1 MKTCRP
7 PLPGARRAQRL
18 PRSDRKPAQEELAAA
33 LLSLGDGVIITGSRW
48 DRGGLKVL
56 FANPAFYT
64 MTGYAPG
71 ELVDQNSRRLNGPRS
86 DPARLQR
93 WLRTVR
99 HGRVHHGEGYLYRKD
114 GSLFYAVWSYS
125 PVGEGTGRPERL
137 VAVYRDMTEMR
148 RLQDTLVHSQRLDA
162 VGQLAGGVAHD
173 FNNLLS
179 VINGYC
185 DILNE
190 RFAVDPVARRNL
202 EEIHTAGRK
211 AVALTR
217 QLLAFSRRQE
227 MAPKVINLN
236 HVLNELREFLR
247 RLAGPANTVALDLAS
262 DLGNTHADPAQL
274 QQVILNLV
282 INARDALP
290 ATGGVITIR
299 TAGANLPA
307 DAPSNS
313 GLDLP
318 AGRYVKLSVQDN
330 GAGMDADTLSHLFE
344 PFFTTKDLGKGT
356 GLGLSTV
363 YGIVKQSRGA
373 VTAQSDLR
381 AGSTFSVFLPEVS
394 KPVQPRESSLPLPPD
409 TRGRETILLMEEDR
423 LVGKM
428 VAGILT
434 ADGYEVL
441 AASQPADALA
451 LAKGH
456 ARGIDLL
463 ITDLTDSRGRGREF
477 AHELQV
483 LKPGFRILCTSTG
496 GDAQLVSWL
505 PAAHQGHIVKP
516 FTLNELLRK
525 TRGLLDAKAP
535 V

>member
-1 MKTCRP
+1 MRSRGQPRP
-7 PLPGARRAQRL
+7 DEKL
-18 PRSDRKPAQEELAAA
+18 AQEKLAAA
-33 LLSLGDGVIITGSRW
+33 LLSLGDGVIVTGNRW
-48 DRGGLKVL
+48 DRGGIKVL
-56 FANPAFYT
+56 FANPAFCA
-64 MTGYAPG
+64 MTGYEPG
-71 ELVDQNSRRLNGPRS
+71 ELTGQNTRRLNGPKS
-86 DPARLQR
+86 DAARLQR
-93 WLRTVR
+93 WLHTVR
-99 HGRVHHGEGYLYRKD
+99 YGRVHHGEGYLYRKE
-114 GSLFYAVWSYS
+114 GSVFYAVWSYS

-162 VGQLAGGVAHD
+162 VGQLAGGIAHD

-190 RFAVDPVARRNL
+190 RFAGDSVARRNL
-202 EEIHTAGRK
+202 EEIHAAGRK
-211 AVALTR
+211 AVTLTR

-247 RLAGPANTVALDLAS
+247 RLAGPANTLTLEFAP
-262 DLGNTHADPAQL
+262 DLGNTHADPVQL

-290 ATGGVITIR
+290 AVGGIITIR
-299 TAGANLPA
+299 TAGATLPA
-307 DAPSNS
+307 DAPGAAS
-313 GLDLP
+313 LDLP
-318 AGRYVKLSVQDN
+318 AGRYVRLTVQDN
-330 GAGMDADTLSHLFE
+330 GAGMDAGTLSHLFE

-373 VTAQSDLR
+373 VIAQSDLQ
-381 AGSTFSVFLPEVS
+381 AGSTFSVYLPEVS
-394 KPVQPRESSLPLPPD
+394 KPVNPRESSLPLPPD
-409 TRGRETILLMEEDR
+409 TRGRETILLLEEDH

-434 ADGYEVL
+434 ADGYKVL
-441 AASQPADALA
+441 AASQPADALV
-451 LAKGH
+451 LAKEH
-456 ARGIDLL
+456 ARNIDLL
-463 ITDLTDSRGRGREF
+463 ITDITDSHARGREF
-477 AHELQV
+477 AHELQG
-483 LKPGFRILCTSTG
+483 LKPGFRILCTSTMG
-496 GDAQLVSWL
+496 NAQPVPWL
-505 PAAHQGHIVKP
+505 PAEYQAHIVKP

-525 TRGLLDAKAP
+525 TRGVLDAKAP

>member
-1 MKTCRP
+1 MKTSRP

-125 PVGEGTGRPERL
+125 PVGDGTGRPERL

-496 GDAQLVSWL
+496 GDAQPVPWL

>member
-1 MKTCRP
+1 MKFSHQ
-7 PLPGARRAQRL
+7 A
-18 PRSDRKPAQEELAAA
+18 PRSTPRTRSLLRPDEKPTQEELAAA
-33 LLSLGDGVIITGSRW
+33 LLSLGDGVIITGSCW
-48 DRGGLKVL
+48 ERGGLKVL
-56 FANPAFYT
+56 FANPAFCT

-71 ELVDQNSRRLNGPRS
+71 DLIGQNSRRLNGPKS

-93 WLRTVR
+93 WLRAVR
-99 HGRVHHGEGYLYRKD
+99 HGRVHHGEGYLYRKE
-114 GSLFYAVWSYS
+114 GTLFYAVWSYS
-125 PVGEGTGRPERL
+125 PVGEGAGRPERL

-190 RFAVDPVARRNL
+190 RFAVDPIARRNL

-247 RLAGPANTVALDLAS
+247 RLAGPANTLTLDLAP

-290 ATGGVITIR
+290 VTGGVITIR
-299 TAGANLPA
+299 TAGATLPA
-307 DAPSNS
+307 EAPANS
-313 GLDLP
+313 GLDLS

-363 YGIVKQSRGA
+363 YGIVKQSRGS

-381 AGSTFSVFLPEVS
+381 AGSTFSVYLPEVS
-394 KPVQPRESSLPLPPD
+394 KPVHPRESSLPLPLD

-441 AASQPADALA
+441 AASQPADVLA

-456 ARGIDLL
+456 ARGVDLL
-463 ITDLTDSRGRGREF
+463 IADLTNARGRDL
-477 AHELQV
+477 AHELQA
-483 LKPGFRILCTSTG
+483 LKPGFRILCTSTTE
-496 GDAQLVSWL
+496 DAQPVRWL
-505 PAAHQGHIVKP
+505 PAAYQGHIVKP

>member
-1 MKTCRP
+1 MKTSRP
-7 PLPGARRAQRL
+7 SPPAARRAPSPARTVEE
-18 PRSDRKPAQEELAAA
+18 PARKELAAA
-33 LLSLGDGVIITGSRW
+33 LLSLGDGVIITGNRW

-56 FANPAFYT
+56 FANRAFCT
-64 MTGYAPG
+64 ITGYTLG
-71 ELVDQNSRRLNGPRS
+71 ELIGQNSHRLNGPKS
-86 DPARLQR
+86 DAARLQR
-93 WLRTVR
+93 WLRTAR
-99 HGRVHHGEGYLYRKD
+99 YGRVHHGEGYLYRKD
-114 GSLFYAVWSYS
+114 GSVFYAVWSYS
-125 PVGEGTGRPERL
+125 PIGEGTGRPERL

-211 AVALTR
+211 AAALTR

-236 HVLNELREFLR
+236 HVLNELHEFLR
-247 RLAGPANTVALDLAS
+247 RLAGPANTLTLDLAA
-262 DLGNTHADPAQL
+262 DLGNIHADPAQL

-290 ATGGVITIR
+290 ATGGAITIR
-299 TAGANLPA
+299 TDGATLPA
-307 DAPSNS
+307 DAPANS

-318 AGRYVKLSVQDN
+318 AGRYVRLTVQDN
-330 GAGMDADTLSHLFE
+330 GAGMDASTLSHLFE

-363 YGIVKQSRGA
+363 YGIVKQSRGS

-381 AGSTFSVFLPEVS
+381 AGSTFSVYHPEVS
-394 KPVQPRESSLPLPPD
+394 KTVQLRESSLPLPPG

-441 AASQPADALA
+441 AASQPADALV

-456 ARGIDLL
+456 GRTIDLL
-463 ITDLTDSRGRGREF
+463 IADLTDARGRGREL
-477 AHELQV
+477 ALELQG
-483 LKPGFRILCTSTG
+483 LKPGFRILCTSSM
-496 GDAQLVSWL
+496 GDVQPEGWL
-505 PAAHQGHIVKP
+505 PAAYQTHIVKP

-525 TRGLLDAKAP
+525 TRGLLDARAT

>member
-1 MKTCRP
+1 MKSRRQP
-7 PLPGARRAQRL
+7 PPDEKL
-18 PRSDRKPAQEELAAA
+18 AQEELAAA
-33 LLSLGDGVIITGSRW
+33 LLSLGDGFIVTGSRW
-48 DRGGLKVL
+48 DHGGLKVL
-56 FANPAFYT
+56 FANPAFGA

-71 ELVDQNSRRLNGPRS
+71 KLTGQNTRRLNGPKS
-86 DPARLQR
+86 DAARLQR

-99 HGRVHHGEGYLYRKD
+99 HGRVHHGEGFLYRKD
-114 GSLFYAVWSYS
+114 GSVFYAVWSYS

-190 RFAVDPVARRNL
+190 RLAIDPVARRNL

-236 HVLNELREFLR
+236 HVLDELREFLR
-247 RLAGPANTVALDLAS
+247 RLAGPATTLTFELAP
-262 DLGNTHADPAQL
+262 DLGNAHADPAQL

-290 ATGGVITIR
+290 AIGGVITIR
-299 TAGANLPA
+299 TAGATLPA
-307 DAPSNS
+307 DAPGTA

-318 AGRYVKLSVQDN
+318 AGRYVRLTVQDN

-363 YGIVKQSRGA
+363 YGIVKQSRGS

-381 AGSTFSVFLPEVS
+381 VGSTFSVYLPEVS
-394 KPVQPRESSLPLPPD
+394 KPVNPRESSLPLPPD

-434 ADGYEVL
+434 ADGYKVL

-456 ARGIDLL
+456 ARSIELL
-463 ITDLTDSRGRGREF
+463 ITDLTDARGRGREL

-483 LKPGFRILCTSTG
+483 LKPGFRILCASTVG
-496 GDAQLVSWL
+496 EAQPVPWL
-505 PAAHQGHIVKP
+505 PAAYQAHIVKP

-535 V
+535 VRTPGGTA

>member
-1 MKTCRP
+1 MKTSPSSRP
-7 PLPGARRAQRL
+7 AARRDQN
-18 PRSDRKPAQEELAAA
+18 PARPAENPAREELAAA
-33 LLSLGDGVIITGSRW
+33 LLSLGDGVIITARRW
-48 DRGGLKVL
+48 DRGGLKIIFV
-56 FANPAFYT
+56 NRAFCA
-64 MTGYAPG
+64 MTGFAPEALIG
-71 ELVDQNSRRLNGPRS
+71 QNSRRLNGPKS
-86 DPARLQR
+86 DAARLQR

-114 GSLFYAVWSYS
+114 GSAFYAVWSYS
-125 PVGEGTGRPERL
+125 AVGEGTGRPERL

-179 VINGYC
+179 

-190 RFAVDPVARRNL
+190 RFAVDPVAHKNL

-236 HVLNELREFLR
+236 QVLNELREFLR
-247 RLAGPANTVALDLAS
+247 RLAGPINTLTLELAPN
-262 DLGNTHADPAQL
+262 LGNIHADPAQL

-290 ATGGVITIR
+290 ATGGVITVR
-299 TAGANLPA
+299 TAGATLPA
-307 DAPSNS
+307 DAPGNS

-318 AGRYVKLSVQDN
+318 AGHYVRLTVQDN

-363 YGIVKQSRGA
+363 YGIVKQSRGS

-381 AGSTFSVFLPEVS
+381 AGSTFSVYLPEVS
-394 KPVQPRESSLPLPPD
+394 KALQPRESSLPLPPD

-441 AASQPADALA
+441 AASLPADALA

-456 ARGIDLL
+456 GRAIDLL
-463 ITDLTDSRGRGREF
+463 IADLTDARGRGREL
-477 AHELQV
+477 AHELQAI
-483 LKPGFRILCTSTG
+483 KPGFRILCTSIADG
-496 GDAQLVSWL
+496 AQPVPWL
-505 PAAHQGHIVKP
+505 PAAYQAHIVKP

-525 TRGLLDAKAP
+525 TRGLLDAKAT